1 MKRAL
6 IGIVLAGALAFVACD
21 EAPPTGTGVVT
32 VTETQAPAIQVEP
45 SDTNLEAARIA
56 WDVALS
62 PSEQADLCAYYNTPP
77 VGITPPLVRAFDSEA
92 HLGYAESE
100 RVLST
105 VLAEEC

>member
-1 MKRAL
+1 MKKAL
-6 IGIVLAGALAFVACD
+6 IALAAVAVIFTACGVDATD
-21 EAPPTGTGVVT
+21 E
-32 VTETQAPAIQVEP
+32 QVDVIDSTIEQP
-45 SDTNLEAARIA
+45 SDPNLEAARIA
-56 WDVALS
+56 WDVGLS

-77 VGITPPLVRAFDSEA
+77 VGLTPPLVRAFDSEA